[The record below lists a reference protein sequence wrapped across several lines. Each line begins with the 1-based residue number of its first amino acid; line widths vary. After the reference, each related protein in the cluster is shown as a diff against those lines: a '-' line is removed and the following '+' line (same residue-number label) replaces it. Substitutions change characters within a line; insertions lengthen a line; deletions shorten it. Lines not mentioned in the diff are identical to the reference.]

1 MDKDGTVVGESGTV
15 GYAAPEVLLRTI
27 TDCRADIYS
36 LGVVFYIL
44 LTGGSS
50 NDVLDLVS

>member
-1 MDKDGTVVGESGTV
+1 MSKDGTVVGESGTV

-44 LTGGSS
+44 LTGGSTD
-50 NDVLDLVS
+50 DVLSLVS